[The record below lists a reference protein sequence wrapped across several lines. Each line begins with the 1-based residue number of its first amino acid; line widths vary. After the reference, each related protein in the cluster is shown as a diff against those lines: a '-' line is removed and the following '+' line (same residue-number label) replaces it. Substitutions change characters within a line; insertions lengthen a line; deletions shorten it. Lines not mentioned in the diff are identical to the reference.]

1 MEIHDILSKVKNDG
15 RKLLYY
21 HEAKEILV
29 ACGIPT
35 APFRVASNR
44 EEAVEAALS
53 IGFPVVMKILSPD
66 LVHKSDAG
74 AVAVDLRT
82 EAEVAR
88 AFYSMMD
95 HVRGRNSTLRVEG
108 VILEKMLSGIEM
120 IVGTTHDVQF
130 GPVLMLG
137 TGGIWTELLKD
148 TSFRLIPIEPID
160 AEEMIEDLQAR
171 PLLQGYRG
179 QRVDLEGLKNLL
191 LKTSDLIHRFG
202 EITSMDLNP
211 VFASSEGCTVADVR
225 MMIREGT

>member
-1 MEIHDILSKVKNDG
+1 MEIHDILLRVRDEG

-21 HEAKEILV
+21 HEAKEILA
-29 ACGIPT
+29 ACGIST

-44 EEAVEAALS
+44 EEAVEAARS

-66 LVHKSDAG
+66 IVHKSDAG
-74 AVAVDLRT
+74 GVAVDLRT
-82 EAEVAR
+82 DAEVAR

-95 HVRGRNSTLRVEG
+95 HVRGRNSSLRVEG
-108 VILEKMLSGIEM
+108 VILEKMLSGFEM

-137 TGGIWTELLKD
+137 MGGVWTELLKD
-148 TSFRLIPIEPID
+148 MSFRLIPIEPID
-160 AEEMIEDLQAR
+160 AEEMIEDLRAL

-202 EITSMDLNP
+202 DITSMDLNP
-211 VFASSEGCTVADVR
+211 VFASSEGCTVGDVR
-225 MMIREGT
+225 MMIGKET